1 MVACDGLY
9 ADVTDDFLQQKTTTL
24 QEKMIEGVYFPVVM
38 QLYLKIYSPGIR
50 ILAGGSFG
58 LTSAHRLNLDQL
70 FSGSAEKNENG
81 LESLREQ
88 YKSYKENFVKYM
100 KFDPESPNPC

>member
-1 MVACDGLY
+1 M
-9 ADVTDDFLQQKTTTL
+9 
-24 QEKMIEGVYFPVVM
+24 VM

-88 YKSYKENFVKYM
+88 YKSYKESFVKYM
-100 KFDPESPNPC
+100 NFDPWSANPC